1 MIRLRRRRV
10 RKRHIVQCHTWS
22 KENYLLVVVYQVR
35 SLDRKTQHLMIHKK
49 TFIIGRRRHWNI
61 RKKNYNIRK
70 KNYNIRKKPLQY
82 RYQKE
87 SMEQTK
93 ENHKLKAREAMS
105 KQSTDGYAE
114 LLRDFANTSESNAGD
129 MSSTST
135 SAKELYSSSSVSST
149 QSGPED
155 TTLDDPQKD
164 IYYWKKKAL
173 EYKKEKLQ
181 YKKEKLQYKK
191 EKLQYRYQKESMEQT
206 KENHKL
212 KAREA
217 MSKQS
222 TDGYAEL
229 LRDFANTSESNAGD
243 MSSTSTSANELY
255 PSSSVSSTQSG
266 PEDTTFDDNVGRTPP
281 PIATEVHIVNKGELS
296 GYISI
301 TLMLVVLASILLFL
315 VNFFYLSEGDV
326 DVPALPTIQPLSQ
339 PSRQTQVPTKDSP
352 ISWIGVIAGCIGTAL
367 AFSGAIFWY
376 FRWKRSWKAPD
387 TRDKFDTITITTAPV
402 LEHYPT
408 KPEHLE
414 IIRELAIKKY

>member
-1 MIRLRRRRV
+1 
-10 RKRHIVQCHTWS
+10 
-22 KENYLLVVVYQVR
+22 
-35 SLDRKTQHLMIHKK
+35 
-49 TFIIGRRRHWNI
+49 
-61 RKKNYNIRK
+61 
-70 KNYNIRKKPLQY
+70 
-82 RYQKE
+82 
-87 SMEQTK
+87 MEQK
-93 ENHKLKAREAMS
+93 
-105 KQSTDGYAE
+105 
-114 LLRDFANTSESNAGD
+114 
-129 MSSTST
+129 
-135 SAKELYSSSSVSST
+135 
-149 QSGPED
+149 
-155 TTLDDPQKD
+155 
-164 IYYWKKKAL
+164 
-173 EYKKEKLQ
+173 
-181 YKKEKLQYKK
+181 
-191 EKLQYRYQKESMEQT
+191 

-266 PEDTTFDDNVGRTPP
+266 PEDTTF
-281 PIATEVHIVNKGELS
+281 GELS

>member
-1 MIRLRRRRV
+1 MMPRGFGILLILLLATLPSFLCAALNDNTKMTKGSEATYRTVSYLVERELSGDMSS
-10 RKRHIVQCHTWS
+10 TS
-22 KENYLLVVVYQVR
+22 TSAKELYSSSSVSSTQ
-35 SLDRKTQHLMIHKK
+35 SGPEDTTLDDPQTEIYYWKK
-49 TFIIGRRRHWNI
+49 KALEY
-61 RKKNYNIRK
+61 KKEKLQYK
-70 KNYNIRKKPLQY
+70 KEKLQYKKDKLQY

-181 YKKEKLQYKK
+181 YKKET
-191 EKLQYRYQKESMEQT
+191 LQYRYQKESMEQT

-243 MSSTSTSANELY
+243 MSSTS
-255 PSSSVSSTQSG
+255 
-266 PEDTTFDDNVGRTPP
+266 
-281 PIATEVHIVNKGELS
+281 
-296 GYISI
+296 
-301 TLMLVVLASILLFL
+301 
-315 VNFFYLSEGDV
+315 
-326 DVPALPTIQPLSQ
+326 
-339 PSRQTQVPTKDSP
+339 
-352 ISWIGVIAGCIGTAL
+352 
-367 AFSGAIFWY
+367 
-376 FRWKRSWKAPD
+376 
-387 TRDKFDTITITTAPV
+387 
-402 LEHYPT
+402 
-408 KPEHLE
+408 
-414 IIRELAIKKY
+414 

>member
-1 MIRLRRRRV
+1 
-10 RKRHIVQCHTWS
+10 
-22 KENYLLVVVYQVR
+22 
-35 SLDRKTQHLMIHKK
+35 
-49 TFIIGRRRHWNI
+49 
-61 RKKNYNIRK
+61 
-70 KNYNIRKKPLQY
+70 
-82 RYQKE
+82 
-87 SMEQTK
+87 MEQK
-93 ENHKLKAREAMS
+93 
-105 KQSTDGYAE
+105 
-114 LLRDFANTSESNAGD
+114 
-129 MSSTST
+129 
-135 SAKELYSSSSVSST
+135 
-149 QSGPED
+149 
-155 TTLDDPQKD
+155 
-164 IYYWKKKAL
+164 
-173 EYKKEKLQ
+173 
-181 YKKEKLQYKK
+181 
-191 EKLQYRYQKESMEQT
+191 

-266 PEDTTFDDNVGRTPP
+266 PEDTTF
-281 PIATEVHIVNKGELS
+281 GELS

-315 VNFFYLSEGDV
+315 VNFFYLSE
-326 DVPALPTIQPLSQ
+326 
-339 PSRQTQVPTKDSP
+339 VPTKDSP